1 MRWMFLVLV
10 VLGGIVFWSF
20 QSAEERNFR
29 VAKNL
34 DIFNSIVKE
43 LDMFYV
49 DTLDPDKTIR
59 NGIDAMLY
67 SLDPYTEYFPED
79 DQSELEQM
87 LKGSYGGIGSV
98 ITWNEKLK
106 RSMIAEP
113 YEHMPAAEVGLKA
126 GDVLMEIDGKD
137 LMGKNNQEV
146 SEMLRGQVGTSFKLT
161 VQRPGTKK
169 PLEFDIVRRS
179 IQLPFIPYYGKLEHQ
194 IGYINLSTFSGNPSK
209 EFKQAFLDLKKQGI
223 TSLVIDLRNN
233 GGGLLDESIEIANF
247 FVPRGKTLVTTK
259 GRIAQASNTYKTL
272 REPLDLDIP
281 LVVLV
286 NGGTASSSEILAG
299 SLQDLDRAVIIGTRT
314 FGKGLVQ
321 TTRPLPYGATMKL
334 TTSKYYIPSGRCV
347 QAIDYKHRN
356 EDGSVGRIPDSL
368 TTVFHTAAG
377 REVRDGGG
385 VTPDITVEP
394 EKLPNILFYLV
405 NDNLVFD
412 YATQY
417 CLKHPT
423 IPEPEKFE
431 VTDADYA
438 EFKEQVK
445 KADFKYDQQTEK
457 ILKNL
462 KEMAEFE
469 GYLEDASE
477 EFKALEGKLQHN
489 LNRDLDYFSRQIK
502 EMIAQEIVKRYYY
515 QRGSIIQQLKE
526 DKDLKEAVKVLTD
539 AERYKSLLSAP
550 VKEEKKAE

>member
-1 MRWMFLVLV
+1 MRWMFLVLM

-469 GYLEDASE
+469 GYLENASE

-489 LNRDLDYFSRQIK
+489 LDRDLDYFSRQIK

-515 QRGSIIQQLKE
+515 QRGGIIQQLKE